1 MRNIVDVQDLFQAPM
16 LALVEAVGGG
26 TAPPPGVAPLPGG
39 CTAALPVQPLSM
51 DILDSLSVHSKMS
64 LLHHIVR
71 HMLDLAGNKSAIC
84 LRSSHYCTILFK
96 V

>member
-1 MRNIVDVQDLFQAPM
+1 MVLTKRCRVQDLFQAPM

-39 CTAALPVQPLSM
+39 CTAALPVQPLTM
-51 DILDSLSVHSKMS
+51 EILDSLSVHSKMS

-71 HMLDLAGNKSAIC
+71 HMLDLANNKSSVC
-84 LRSSHYCTILFK
+84 LRRVLSLLG
-96 V
+96 